1 MVHVSAEFPECIS
14 KTKYIVVRPI
24 FHYDSV
30 MDERKLSLRHAP
42 DINNNVS
49 AIRSSFRDVIMF

>member
-1 MVHVSAEFPECIS
+1 MVHLSAEFPECIS
-14 KTKYIVVRPI
+14 KIEYIVVRPI

-30 MDERKLSLRHAP
+30 MDERKLALRHAP
-42 DINNNVS
+42 DIANNVS